1 MPAVG
6 IDVGG
11 TNVKLGL
18 VGVDG
23 LVLARRRFAYAS
35 ISSFDALADSLAA
48 AVRAMQQEARAT
60 AGAVGVAA
68 PGHAQ
73 RGDGLMV
80 DGTANVPLL
89 QGRSLAA
96 ALRDRVGL
104 PVATLNDGTAATLG
118 EAWLGAGRDQPR
130 FALLTLG
137 TGVGGGVAIDGR
149 VLTGD
154 DGEPPEL
161 GAIVL
166 DAASAA
172 PRTLEDFASAAGFAD
187 AYRRQGGTDL
197 PAPPALF
204 ARASSGDPA
213 AIAAID
219 ETSRRIAQALGTLV
233 NALNLNRCLLAGGI
247 AAAGPALL
255 EPVRR
260 ALPAFTWPYLLERTR
275 VELAST
281 GDDAGLLGAAM
292 FARRPTARPTSEAS

>member
-1 MPAVG
+1 MRPDERPAIG

-18 VGVDG
+18 VAADG
-23 LVLARRRFAYAS
+23 RVLVRRRFAYAS
-35 ISSFDALADSLAA
+35 IASFAALADLLETSI
-48 AVRAMQQEARAT
+48 VAMQHEVGVT

-68 PGHAQ
+68 PGHAR
-73 RGDGLMV
+73 RGDGVMV

-89 QGRSLAA
+89 HGRSLAA
-96 ALRDRVGL
+96 ALRVRLGL
-104 PVATLNDGTAATLG
+104 PVTTLNDGTAATIG
-118 EAWLGAGRDQPR
+118 EACFGAGRGHAR

-137 TGVGGGVAIDGR
+137 TGVGGGIAIDGR

-166 DAASAA
+166 DAAAAA
-172 PRTLEDFASAAGFAD
+172 PRSLEDFASATGFAE
-187 AYRRQGGTDL
+187 AYRRQGGVDR
-197 PAPPALF
+197 PAPPTLF
-204 ARASSGDPA
+204 ERAARGDGM

-219 ETSRRIAQALGTLV
+219 ATARRIAQGLGTLV

-255 EPVRR
+255 ERVRR
-260 ALPAFTWPYLLERTR
+260 ELPAFTWPYLLERTR

-281 GDDAGLLGAAM
+281 GGDAGLLGAAAS
-292 FARRPTARPTSEAS
+292 ARRSVT